1 MSHSQIKS
9 AFLFIAIGLVIY
21 VGLFGAAEWL
31 VYKTGKSNPF
41 FKIATADQPGY
52 DWVILGAS
60 HAMPLSF
67 SDVNSFMER
76 ETKTRII
83 DLASP
88 GTGPL
93 YNRFVFEQFLQ
104 RHNTKNL
111 LYVVD
116 SFAFYY
122 PEWNEDRFSDANL
135 LRRTPFDLGLAR
147 RFLTYC
153 RKEQVDPRA
162 LLDYISGFSK
172 INNRERFEVDVWE
185 GEKQFEHTYRPSASA
200 TRNRIAYLYPRPTS
214 DLALS
219 RYLSIFSSVIGMAQ
233 ERNAGVLVIKLPV
246 PSQFLSQLPA
256 EPAFD
261 SAIRRLLNDKHV
273 ELRDFSRAMDDPRF
287 YFDTDHLNRVGTTEF
302 FERFLKAMFIG
313 RSETSSGGEPQ
324 AKLP

>member
-1 MSHSQIKS
+1 MSHSQRKS

-21 VGLFGAAEWL
+21 TGLFGAAEWL
-31 VYKTGKSNPF
+31 LYKTGKSNPF
-41 FKIATADQPGY
+41 FKIATADQPDY

-60 HAMPLSF
+60 HAMPLGF
-67 SDVNSFMER
+67 SDINSFMER

-83 DLASP
+83 NLASP

-104 RHNTKNL
+104 GHNTKNI

-122 PEWNEDRFSDANL
+122 PEWNEDRFSDVKL
-135 LRRTPFDLGLAR
+135 LRRTPFDLRLAR
-147 RFLTYC
+147 RLLTYC

-162 LLDYISGFSK
+162 LLDYTTGFSK
-172 INNRERFEVDVWE
+172 INNRERFEIDVWE
-185 GEKQFEHTYRPSASA
+185 GEKQFDRTYRPSASA

-214 DLALS
+214 DPLLS

-233 ERNAGVLVIKLPV
+233 ERNVRVVAIKLPV

-256 EPAFD
+256 ESAFD
-261 SAIRRLLNDKHV
+261 SAIRRLLDDKHV
-273 ELRDFSRAMDDPRF
+273 EVYDFSRAMDDPRF
-287 YFDTDHLNRVGTTEF
+287 YFDTDHLNRLGVTEF
-302 FERFLKAMFIG
+302 FERFLKTMFS
-313 RSETSSGGEPQ
+313 RP
-324 AKLP
+324 